1 MEIEKIINGNN
12 PREIWN
18 QIGEDLKAN
27 EFDYTAVINYQD
39 SKIIFNIEIDPGGG
53 FEGGYQTTMLRS
65 ELQHAGDFKF
75 AIHHQGLLDEIGK
88 FFGMQDIETG
98 YPEFDK
104 KVIVKSN
111 DEAKVKSIFAD
122 AQIRSVFKEI
132 DDFILH
138 IVKHHIDETEKQVN
152 FLELTIEEAIV
163 DTARLV
169 SLFNAFY
176 NVLSEIEK

>member
-1 MEIEKIINGNN
+1 MEIEKIINGNT
-12 PREIWN
+12 PEEIWN
-18 QIGEDLKAN
+18 QIGEDLKAD
-27 EFDYTAVINYQD
+27 EFSYTAVINYES

-88 FFGMQDIETG
+88 FLGMQDIETG

-104 KVIVKSN
+104 KVVVKSN

-122 AQIRSVFKEI
+122 VQPRSVFMGI
-132 DDFILH
+132 NDFVFH
-138 IVKHHIDETEKQVN
+138 IAKHHIDETDKQAN

-163 DTARLV
+163 ETARLV

-176 NVLSEIEK
+176 NVLSVIEK

>member
-1 MEIEKIINGNN
+1 MKIEKIISGNT
-12 PREIWN
+12 PGEIWN
-18 QIGEDLKAN
+18 QIAEDLRAN
-27 EFDYTAVINYQD
+27 EFSYAAVIDYQD
-39 SKIIFNIEIDPGGG
+39 TKIIFNIEIDPGGG
-53 FEGGYQTTMLRS
+53 FEGGYQTTMLRG

-111 DEAKVKSIFAD
+111 DEEKVKSIFAE
-122 AQIRSVFKEI
+122 AQARSVFKEMN
-132 DDFILH
+132 DFIFH
-138 IVKHHIDETEKQVN
+138 IAKHHVDENEKEAS

-176 NVLSEIEK
+176 NVLSAIEK

>member
-1 MEIEKIINGNN
+1 MEIEKIINGNT
-12 PREIWN
+12 PGEIWD

-27 EFDYTAVINYQD
+27 EFSYAAVINYEG
-39 SKIIFNIEIDPGGG
+39 SKIIFNVEIDPGGG

-75 AIHHQGLLDEIGK
+75 AIYHQGLLDEIGK

-98 YPEFDK
+98 YAEFDK

-122 AQIRSVFKEI
+122 AQARSVFKEMN
-132 DDFILH
+132 DFIFH
-138 IVKHHIDETEKQVN
+138 ITKHHIDESEQEAN

-163 DTARLV
+163 DTARLL

-176 NVLSEIEK
+176 NVLSAIEK

>member
-1 MEIEKIINGNN
+1 MEIEKLINGNN
-12 PREIWN
+12 PEEIWN

-27 EFDYTAVINYQD
+27 EFAYTAVINYRD
-39 SKIIFNIEIDPGGG
+39 KKVLFNLEIDPGGG

-65 ELQHAGDFKF
+65 ELQHSGDFKF
-75 AIHHQGLLDEIGK
+75 ALHHQGFLEEIGK

-111 DEAKVKSIFAD
+111 DEEKVKSIFSNAD
-122 AQIRSVFKEI
+122 IRTAFK
-132 DDFILH
+132 DLSDFIFH
-138 IVKHHIDETEKQVN
+138 ITKHHIDEREKQAN

-163 DTARLV
+163 NPQILR

-176 NVLSEIEK
+176 SVLIAVDE